1 MGGRRNRA
9 IVGALAVM
17 ALAATALLAVVL
29 AVPPYLAWLAG
40 WSVATFAAY
49 GIDKAQ
55 ARRGG
60 WRIPELGL
68 HGLALAGGAAGG
80 WLGMAAFRHKT
91 RHPGFIV
98 VLAVATAL
106 QIALGAVLL
115 TRS

>member
-1 MGGRRNRA
+1 MGSRRNRA
-9 IVGALAVM
+9 IVVALVVGALALSVG
-17 ALAATALLAVVL
+17 
-29 AVPPYLAWLAG
+29 LAWIVGLPGLVAWLIG

-55 ARRGG
+55 ARRDG

-80 WLGMAAFRHKT
+80 WLGMAVFHHKIRHAE
-91 RHPGFIV
+91 FIA

-106 QIALGAVLL
+106 QVALLWVVL
-115 TRS
+115 TGS

>member
-1 MGGRRNRA
+1 MGAQRNWA
-9 IVGALAVM
+9 IVGALAIV
-17 ALAATALLAVVL
+17 ALAVTVLLAVVL
-29 AVPPYLAWLAG
+29 ALPPYLAWLAG
-40 WSVATFAAY
+40 WSIATFAAY

-80 WLGMAAFRHKT
+80 WLGMAAFHHKT
-91 RHPGFIV
+91 RHPDFFA

-106 QIALGAVLL
+106 QVALGVALL
-115 TRS
+115 GR

>member
-1 MGGRRNRA
+1 VTAAQRNRA
-9 IVGALAVM
+9 IVGALAIM
-17 ALAATALLAVVL
+17 ALATSALLVIL
-29 AVPPYLAWLAG
+29 AVRPYLAWLAG
-40 WSVATFAAY
+40 WSIATFAAY
-49 GIDKAQ
+49 GIDKGQ

-80 WLGMAAFRHKT
+80 WLGMAAFHHKT
-91 RHPGFIV
+91 RHPRFIV

-106 QIALGAVLL
+106 QAALGVALL